1 MIKLFFKTTIRYIL
15 KNKLYSFLNIFGL
28 TLGLA
33 AFIYIAAYVSYE
45 TNFDQFHANANR
57 IYRCVTFAKMGETL
71 ECIPRSEYPLSDALK
86 SEIPEVQAATRLF
99 AEDNIYTRYKDNKFI
114 EKKIYFA
121 DPNWF
126 DVFDFKLVEGDKATA
141 LLNPN
146 SILLTKKA
154 VQKYFGSENPIGK
167 SITLLN
173 NQNFQVTGVLENV
186 PGNSHLQFDLM
197 ASSLTL
203 PERNRVDWGSFNNV
217 YTYVLAKEGV
227 DTKVFEQ
234 KFETCLKKYEEQ
246 VITKYITPSVKEFE
260 KNGNYFKHK
269 LQPLSDIHLNSSF
282 AEEATTYGNLRF
294 LIILGITGILI
305 LVIACSNFINL
316 STATASKRGKEIGVK
331 KIIGSMKK
339 DIFFQVMSEIFVY
352 CIIALILAIVLLAVA
367 LPVLNKYSGIIMTFD
382 FFFNK
387 TGLLL
392 IIFMPIVVTLLAG
405 IYPSI
410 FINRFKLI
418 ETVKGKLSP
427 NNQKPWMRG
436 SLVAVQFVIFIVLI
450 FSTITINKQIN
461 LMRSQNPG
469 FNKENVLVM
478 KNMFYLGDQMASF
491 KNELLNS
498 PSVISASFSSAIP
511 SMDDFAGNAFQQ
523 KGQKEK
529 YLMDRMQVDTD
540 FLKTLDAKML
550 DGHFFSKNLKSES
563 NMAIVNEQAAKLLGW
578 SDSNDKILTDLNGG
592 EKDFQVIG
600 IVKDFHLKSLREN
613 ARPLVLRVSDQS
625 NYLAIRIQPGDIPKI
640 LDRVKSQWGK
650 FNNDAP
656 FEYFFLDQSFDA
668 QYKSEDRLSKI
679 IGLFTLVAITIA
691 CLGLFGLVS
700 YTATQ
705 KTKEIGIRKVN
716 GARISEVL
724 IMLNKDFAKWVA
736 MAFFIAMPI
745 AWYAMHKWLEGFA
758 FKTELSWWIFALAGL
773 LALGIALLTVSWQS
787 WRAAT
792 RNPVESLRYE

>member
-71 ECIPRSEYPLSDALK
+71 ECIPRSEYPLADALK
-86 SEIPEVQAATRLF
+86 SEIPEIQTATRLF
-99 AEDNIYTRYKDNKFI
+99 AENNIYTRYKDNKFI
-114 EKKIYFA
+114 EKRIYYA
-121 DPNWF
+121 DPNLF
-126 DVFDFKLVEGDKATA
+126 DVFDFKLIEGDKSTA
-141 LLNPN
+141 LANPN
-146 SILLTKKA
+146 TILLTKKA
-154 VQKYFGSENPIGK
+154 VQKYFGNENPIGK

-173 NQNFQVTGVLENV
+173 NQSFQVTGVLENI

-203 PERNRVDWGSFNNV
+203 PERNRVDWGSFNNA
-217 YTYVLAKEGV
+217 YTYILAREGV
-227 DTKVFEQ
+227 PQKVIEH
-234 KFETCLKKYEEQ
+234 KFGACLQKYEEQ

-282 AEEATTYGNLRF
+282 AEESSTYGNLRF
-294 LIILGITGILI
+294 LVILGITGILI
-305 LVIACSNFINL
+305 LIIACSNFINL
-316 STATASKRGKEIGVK
+316 STATASKRAKEIGVK
-331 KIIGSMKK
+331 KIIGSMRRE
-339 DIFFQVMSEIFVY
+339 IFLQVMAEIFVY
-352 CIIALILAIVLLAVA
+352 CLIALILAMVVLAIA
-367 LPVLNKYSGIIMTFD
+367 LPVLNKFSGIIMTFD
-382 FFFNK
+382 YFFNK

-392 IIFMPIVVTLLAG
+392 IIFMPIVVTVLAG

-410 FINRFKLI
+410 FINRFKLT
-418 ETVKGKLSP
+418 ETVKGKL
-427 NNQKPWMRG
+427 NHLNQKPWLRG

-450 FSTITINKQIN
+450 FSTITINKQITM
-461 LMRSQNPG
+461 MRHQNPG
-469 FNKENVLVM
+469 FSKENVLVI
-478 KNMFYLGDQMASF
+478 KNMFYLGDQMSSF
-491 KNELLNS
+491 KDEIVNA
-498 PSVISASFSSAIP
+498 PSVIAASFSSTIP
-511 SMDDFAGNAFQQ
+511 SMDDFAGNAFRQ

-529 YLMDRMQVDTD
+529 YLMDRMQVDAD
-540 FLKTLDAKML
+540 FLKTLDAKMV
-550 DGHFFSKNLKSES
+550 DGRFFSSNLKSEG
-563 NMAIVNEQAAKLLGW
+563 NAAIVNEQAAKLLGW
-578 SDSNDKILTDLNGG
+578 SDSNDKIITILDGG
-592 EKDFQVIG
+592 EYDYQVIG
-600 IVKDFHLKSLREN
+600 IVKDFHMKSLREN
-613 ARPLVLRVSDQS
+613 ARPLVLRVSDNS
-625 NYLAIRIQPGDIPKI
+625 NYLAIRIQPGNIPQM
-640 LDRVKSQWGK
+640 LDHVKSQWGK

-716 GARISEVL
+716 GARVSEVL
-724 IMLNKDFAKWVA
+724 VMLNKDFVKWVVI
-736 MAFFIAMPI
+736 AFVIATPI
-745 AWYAMHKWLEGFA
+745 AFYAMHKWLENFA
-758 FKTELSWWIFALAGL
+758 YKTSLSWWIFALAGL

-787 WRAAT
+787 WRAAS
-792 RNPVESLRYE
+792 RNPVEALRYE